1 MKATEWSHLVHGM
14 INNASRVTV
23 GVMIFVIQLYR
34 NMVSPLRLPTC
45 RFTPSCSQYAVDA
58 LAEYGLVSGSWLAL
72 IRLGKCGPWHHGG
85 WDPVPERHGCR
96 VTGSGFC

>member
-1 MKATEWSHLVHGM
+1 MKATSWSQSVHNL
-14 INNASRVTV
+14 INQAGRSTASA
-23 GVMIFVIQLYR
+23 MIFIIQLYR

-58 LAEYGLVSGSWLAL
+58 LTQHGLVSGSWLAT

-85 WDPVPERHGCR
+85 WDPVPERRGCQ
-96 VTGSGFC
+96 VAGSGFC